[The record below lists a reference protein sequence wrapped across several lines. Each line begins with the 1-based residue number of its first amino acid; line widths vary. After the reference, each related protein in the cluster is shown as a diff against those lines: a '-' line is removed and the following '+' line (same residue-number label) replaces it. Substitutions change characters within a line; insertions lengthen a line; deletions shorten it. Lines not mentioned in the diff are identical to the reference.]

1 MPVKSSKPSI
11 SDFKN
16 RMDSPFVGVM
26 INPKTK
32 KPIRKTSSAASKK
45 KSK

>member
-32 KPIRKTSSAASKK
+32 KPIRKSAAGGKK
-45 KSK
+45 KGK